1 MASLANLLIN
11 SAFMEL
17 GPEVDDRLNRVSDLY
32 ERFTGHVDY
41 PVGPPVKQRYDTENT
56 PEEETQ

>member
-11 SAFMEL
+11 SIFMEL
-17 GPEVDDRLNRVSDLY
+17 GPEVEGRLNRIAKLY
-32 ERFTGHVDY
+32 GRFTGHVGY
-41 PVGPPVKQRYDTENT
+41 PAGIPVKQRHDTENI